1 MQSHDM
7 HPEDIKAAV
16 RKAGTTLAALG
27 RDNGVSRQQMSLALH
42 ARVSAKA
49 EQIIADFLDTHPKK
63 IWPSRYTKTGVR
75 LSLAGVRSDA
85 A

>member
-1 MQSHDM
+1 M

-16 RKAGTTLAALG
+16 RKAGSTLAALG
-27 RDNGVSRQQMSLALH
+27 RCNGMSRQQMSLALH

-49 EQIIADFLDTHPKK
+49 EKIIADFLGTHPKT
-63 IWPSRYTKTGVR
+63 IWPSRYGKTGTR
-75 LSLAGVRSDA
+75 LSMTSRSDA